1 MLSVSLHLKLHRLV
15 SRWAKDYFM
24 NKNELSV
31 EEYAVNT
38 FYRKILQETKQ
49 AYDSIVI
56 RFDESM
62 EEMCDFSLM
71 IHTRE
76 DIFAEEQ
83 HTMVRIKR
91 ED

>member
-1 MLSVSLHLKLHRLV
+1 MMCS
-15 SRWAKDYFM
+15 KDYFM
-24 NKNELSV
+24 NRNELSV

-56 RFDESM
+56 RFAESM
-62 EEMCDFSLM
+62 EEVCDFSLM

-76 DIFAEEQ
+76 DIFSEEQ
-83 HTMVRIKR
+83 QITVRIKR
-91 ED
+91 GD